1 MTEVYEKLRTD
12 QDLTAACRRFHVR
25 RLDLFGSA
33 ATGNG
38 FDPDRSDV
46 DVLVAFDPSVQGRR
60 ADAWFGLR
68 EVLERVSG
76 RSVDLLTQES
86 LRNPYLRRRV
96 EAELRPL
103 FQAE

>member
-1 MTEVYEKLRTD
+1 MTEVYEKLRADQALTD
-12 QDLTAACRRFHVR
+12 ACRRFHVR

-38 FDPDRSDV
+38 FDPDHSDV
-46 DVLVAFDPSVQGRR
+46 DVLVSFDSSVSGHR
-60 ADAWFGLR
+60 AEAWFGLL

-76 RSVDLLTQES
+76 RSVDLLTPES

>member
-1 MTEVYEKLRTD
+1 MTPVYDQLRTSEALAD
-12 QDLTAACRRFHVR
+12 ACRRFHVR

-38 FDPDRSDV
+38 FDPDDSDV
-46 DVLVAFDPSVQGRR
+46 DVLVAFDPSVRGNR
-60 ADAWFGLR
+60 ADAWFGLQ

>member
-1 MTEVYEKLRTD
+1 MLRTNEVLSD
-12 QDLTAACRRFHVR
+12 ACRRFHVK
-25 RLDLFGSA
+25 RLDLFGSS

-38 FDPDRSDV
+38 FDPEHSDV
-46 DVLVAFDPSVQGRR
+46 DVLVAFDPAVDGHR

-76 RSVDLLTQES
+76 RPVDLLIQES

-103 FQAE
+103 FLAE